1 MPTLQLEDIPKES
14 AKIPTDMSE
23 QQNVTMLQ
31 HELFTN
37 DVLYMETALDM
48 RTLPPNLLPLIP
60 LFCRCVWN
68 AGGVIPSTLTILQQE
83 LSGLEDDSFLVLSAP
98 AHWPYCMFESQSP
111 RSTFNIIQAGFDIK
125 D

>member
-1 MPTLQLEDIPKES
+1 MYVQETPDTAEALACVPTLKLEDIPKES
-14 AKIPTDMSE
+14 AKIPTDMSQ

-60 LFCRCVWN
+60 LFCR
-68 AGGVIPSTLTILQQE
+68 
-83 LSGLEDDSFLVLSAP
+83 
-98 AHWPYCMFESQSP
+98 
-111 RSTFNIIQAGFDIK
+111 
-125 D
+125 